1 MDISPTPIVIT
12 GIGVLACNGIGR
24 ESFWKA
30 VENGQSGIRHVQRFD
45 TSDFP
50 CHIAG
55 EIWDFNPHDF
65 IKKADV
71 RRWHR
76 TVHQSAA
83 AAKLAVED
91 SALMDAG
98 YDNDRIAVGIGTSV
112 GSPDEE
118 YGQYWETLETKG
130 WRDLDK
136 FASSASSGHSSTAQ
150 VSTMFHLS
158 GPAITIASGC
168 STGLDSLA
176 WGVQQ
181 IRSGEVD
188 AAVVGATKSP
198 VNKQVFA
205 VSSALGILSQRN
217 DEPEKAM
224 RPFDSDSDGL
234 ALSESAV
241 VMVLERLDKAT
252 ARGARILG
260 EVAGSGSASEGVNP
274 LVLQRDGKAVGRA
287 ITAALQHAGMRPDE
301 VECAHCHGVSLP
313 MYDKTEVNG
322 YKLALGDHAYRIPIS
337 APKSMFGQA
346 YAVGGLLSAATA
358 LMSLNTGIMPP
369 TINHENPAEGCDLDF
384 VPLNARLNAPQNALV
399 TAMSFGGTHTATVL
413 RCLN

>member
-1 MDISPTPIVIT
+1 MNHSPTPVVVT
-12 GIGVLACNGIGR
+12 GLGVLACNGIGR
-24 ESFWKA
+24 EDFWKA
-30 VENGQSGIRHVQRFD
+30 VENGQSGIRHIERFD
-45 TSDFP
+45 ASEFP
-50 CHIAG
+50 CQIAG

-65 IKKADV
+65 LKKADV

-91 SALMDAG
+91 AELLEAS
-98 YDNDRIAVGIGTSV
+98 YDKDRIAVGIGTSV

-118 YGQYWETLETKG
+118 YGQYWETLEKKG

-150 VSTMFHLS
+150 VSTMFHFS

-168 STGLDSLA
+168 STGLDAIA
-176 WGVQQ
+176 WGAQQ
-181 IRSGEVD
+181 LRSGEVD
-188 AAVVGATKSP
+188 AAVVGATESP
-198 VNKQVFA
+198 INKQVFA

-217 DEPEKAM
+217 DAPEKAM
-224 RPFDSDSDGL
+224 RPFDADSDGL

-241 VMVLERLDKAT
+241 VLVLERLDKAK

-260 EVAGSGSASEGVNP
+260 EVAGSGSATEGVNP
-274 LVLQRDGKAVGRA
+274 LVLQRDGRAVGRA
-287 ITAALQHAGMRPDE
+287 ITSAIQHAGMRADE

-346 YAVGGLLSAATA
+346 YAVGGMLSAATA

-369 TINHENPAEGCDLDF
+369 TINLDTPADDCDLDF
-384 VPLNARLNAPQNALV
+384 VPLKARLNGPRNALV

-413 RCLN
+413 RCIN